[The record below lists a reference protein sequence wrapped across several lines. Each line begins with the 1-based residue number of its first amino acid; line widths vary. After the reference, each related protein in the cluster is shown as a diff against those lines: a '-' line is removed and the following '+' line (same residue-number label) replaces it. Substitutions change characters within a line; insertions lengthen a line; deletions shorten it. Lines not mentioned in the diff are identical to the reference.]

1 MYSLN
6 LMTAKKSVSLLLC
19 LTLFACSS
27 TEQVSTNN
35 LLDNSYGH
43 SEKEADFPRS
53 QFSPIN
59 KDSIKKPLNS
69 DHQLMMSL
77 LNRPMTADQAMM
89 LAFAQE
95 RASYANTF
103 ANNANNAVMI
113 KGDKASDSSSN
124 RAEHVY
130 AQLISQD
137 INAVSI
143 TAPQ

>member
-6 LMTAKKSVSLLLC
+6 LSNIKKAASLVFC
-19 LTLFACSS
+19 TTLFACSS
-27 TEQVSTNN
+27 TEQANN
-35 LLDNSYGH
+35 EQLSDNAYSQNYITTSFSH
-43 SEKEADFPRS
+43 S

-89 LAFAQE
+89 LSFAEE
-95 RASYANTF
+95 RARYANNF
-103 ANNANNAVMI
+103 PNYANNGIAI
-113 KGDKASDSSSN
+113 KGSKSSDSSSS
-124 RAEHVY
+124 RTKHVY

-143 TAPQ
+143 SAPQ